1 MALTI
6 DLGGKTA
13 LVTGASGGLGAGFA
27 RALAAHGAK
36 VALAA
41 RRADKLEAL
50 ERELRAAG
58 AQAAAIPM
66 DVTSAESIRSG
77 LVEAAG
83 RLGLVNVLVNN
94 SGVVA
99 RKPIFEHTEEDW
111 DRVLDTNLK
120 GAWLLSFEVAKML
133 AAAGKPGSIVNIASV
148 LGYGRVSSQV
158 HGYCASTAG
167 LIQLTKSMATEL
179 ARYDIRVNA
188 LAPGYIVT
196 DINRS
201 FLTSESGEALRN
213 RIPQRRFGSVE
224 DLTPALLFMA
234 SDVSAYMTGSVVEID
249 GGISV
254 ASV

>member
-6 DLGGKTA
+6 ELGGKVA
-13 LVTGASGGLGAGFA
+13 LITGASGGLGSGFA
-27 RALAAHGAK
+27 RALAAHAK

-41 RRADKLEAL
+41 RGVEKLAAL
-50 ERELRAAG
+50 EQELRAAG
-58 AQAAAIPM
+58 GEAAAIPM
-66 DVTSAESIRSG
+66 DVMSAASIRNG
-77 LVEAAG
+77 LAEAER

-99 RKPIFEHTEEDW
+99 RKPMFEHTEEDW

-120 GAWLLSFEVAKML
+120 GAWLLSFEVAKKL
-133 AAAGKPGSIVNIASV
+133 VAAGAPGAIVNIASV

-158 HGYCASTAG
+158 HGYCASKAG

-179 ARYDIRVNA
+179 ARHDIRVNA
-188 LAPGYIVT
+188 IAPGYIVT
-196 DINRS
+196 DINRA
-201 FLTSESGEALRN
+201 FLSSEAGEALRN

-224 DLTPALLFMA
+224 DLTPALLLMV
-234 SDVSAYMTGSVVEID
+234 SDQSRYMTGSVVEID

-254 ASV
+254 TSV